1 MLWAKA
7 AEGTCDGLGASL
19 VRLCSACLAAQPLAA
34 AFYAHHCRR
43 HLPAETVPPTRL
55 LMELSAAYL
64 VGSLATAGGGASVQ
78 GLLASLLPLAPD
90 APLPLP
96 PTCATPSPD
105 TCCATARAGGAGRRG
120 GRCACSGPHFEG
132 LEVFAAQREQLALL
146 VPHTH
151 AFSLGVGREPA
162 PLAAAA
168 AH

>member
-7 AEGTCDGLGASL
+7 AEGTCDGLGTSL

-64 VGSLATAGGGASVQ
+64 VGSLATAGGDASVQ

-96 PTCATPSPD
+96 PLRHGCASLGPSGSFCGLQSAVVGPSQLRD
-105 TCCATARAGGAGRRG
+105 GA
-120 GRCACSGPHFEG
+120 
-132 LEVFAAQREQLALL
+132 
-146 VPHTH
+146 HTH
-151 AFSLGVGREPA
+151 WPE
-162 PLAAAA
+162 
-168 AH
+168 H